1 MDLKYLNEHLEYY
14 ILIDDII
21 INGIS
26 NFDIADKFTLICKT
40 PHGVFC
46 PIELKSEVIISD
58 LRFFDCFE
66 DKTRCC
72 VNTVKNLYDETDE
85 EFLKSSHELVVDIL
99 ESLAMHKI
107 IVAGPKSEVSKFKLK
122 YS

>member
-1 MDLKYLNEHLEYY
+1 MDLKYLNEYFEYY
-14 ILIDDII
+14 ILIDDIL

-40 PHGVFC
+40 PHGDFC
-46 PIELKSEVIISD
+46 PIELKSEVIKCD
-58 LRFFDCFE
+58 LRFFDCFIFE
-66 DKTRCC
+66 TYH
-72 VNTVKNLYDETDE
+72 VNYVRNLYDENDE
-85 EFLKSSHELVVDIL
+85 EFLKSSHELVVDTL

-107 IVAGPKSEVSKFKLK
+107 IAAGPKSEVSKFKLK

>member
-1 MDLKYLNEHLEYY
+1 MDLKYLNKYFEYY

-40 PHGVFC
+40 PYGDFC
-46 PIELKSEVIISD
+46 PVELKSEVIKSD
-58 LRFFDCFE
+58 LRFFDCFKNE
-66 DKTRCC
+66 TYH
-72 VNTVKNLYDETDE
+72 VNSVKNLYDENDE
-85 EFLKSSHELVVDIL
+85 EFLKSSHELVVGIL
-99 ESLAMHKI
+99 KSLAMHKI